1 MSYIARSHA
10 KQQCI
15 TLPHSKLLDKMRW
28 DIEQGHLIART
39 ENYRAPTPATLRGA
53 RVVTTAEAQEIWQRG
68 GAVFVDV
75 LPRPPRPANL
85 PAGTI
90 WRETPRL
97 SIPGSVW
104 LPDTGYGSLAPAME
118 NYLRTNVAHA
128 SGNDR
133 ARPLVVYCVRSCW
146 MSWNAAKRILAM
158 GYTEVVWYP
167 DGTDG
172 WSEANL
178 PLQLST
184 PEPRPEQ

>member
-1 MSYIARSHA
+1 MIAINCRPVVLVLTVLALASA
-10 KQQCI
+10 SVFGEGM
-15 TLPHSKLLDKMRW
+15 P
-28 DIEQGHLIART
+28 EPEGFRT

>member
-1 MSYIARSHA
+1 MAEGRRCFRRRA
-10 KQQCI
+10 AAAATTGQPAC
-15 TLPHSKLLDKMRW
+15 
-28 DIEQGHLIART
+28 GHDL
-39 ENYRAPTPATLRGA
+39 
-53 RVVTTAEAQEIWQRG
+53 
-68 GAVFVDV
+68 
-75 LPRPPRPANL
+75 
-85 PAGTI
+85 AG
-90 WRETPRL
+90 TPRL

-118 NYLRTNVAHA
+118 TYLRTNVARA
-128 SGNDR
+128 SGNDQ

-158 GYTEVVWYP
+158 GYTEVMWYP

>member
-1 MSYIARSHA
+1 MIAINCRPVVLVLTMLALAPASVFGDDMPEPEGFR
-10 KQQCI
+10 I
-15 TLPHSKLLDKMRW
+15 
-28 DIEQGHLIART
+28 

-53 RVVTTAEAQEIWQRG
+53 RVVTTAEAQEIWEGG

-158 GYTEVVWYP
+158 GYSDVVWYP